1 MLDDGR
7 ALALKLKADI
17 SPLLG
22 DPDVDLQDESHW
34 RRHTRQFYFR
44 KALLPRIESP
54 AKLSKLHPSS
64 GNRRRCG
71 RRPLGGRRP
80 YQGCDL
86 DGSKSPLEAASR
98 CMDRS
103 GPAYRFEKARSSS
116 PRRPLAQGQDMGGA
130 LRMILNLSGYELL
143 RCGKSDTLQLV

>member
-103 GPAYRFEKARSSS
+103 GPAYRFEKAPFEFTKSTLGS
-116 PRRPLAQGQDMGGA
+116 RPGYGRGAQDDPESF
-130 LRMILNLSGYELL
+130 R
-143 RCGKSDTLQLV
+143 V